1 MKMNQSLRDFSD
13 RHFEVVFVSGPYCK
27 IGQHRERLGRFKHYA
42 DASAFQKDTCY
53 ALQWSTLEQRTG
65 FPPGQYIKLYS
76 VPKPWNDPQWEQIVH
91 YVPDTRR

>member
-1 MKMNQSLRDFSD
+1 MNQSLRDFSD

-42 DASAFQKDTCY
+42 DASSFQKDTIRG
-53 ALQWSTLEQRTG
+53 LKETPFQVTMG

-76 VPKPWNDPQWEQIVH
+76 VMQPWTDAQWPMYLHRI
-91 YVPDTRR
+91 P